1 MIKNMSTRDKKLL
14 LMLLGLVVFALGY
27 LLVFRPQMEK
37 AGELQTA
44 NLPLKEKLA
53 ELEQIEA
60 NQSMYLS
67 ETEKYETQVSDY
79 MAMFPAEVRE
89 EDAILLARRME
100 NSLGMWAHTLGFT
113 TNQFVASLEDSS
125 ANTTDTQEDAT
136 LSEQANE
143 KTQDQINEIEGTQEE
158 TTDTQ
163 KADIDTSAVA
173 LYRTQN
179 TIEFNGSY
187 QNLKDVVDLLAAES
201 GRTTIDSVEV
211 DFSSDTGELG
221 GTMVVDMYA
230 MTGTGREYSK
240 PDASVVRFGNR
251 NLFGTLSG
259 GQTKKV
265 QTEDTTGAET
275 ATDDADAQGTADST
289 DTTDSQA
296 ETAETAETAGQTQD
310 TSSSATTG
318 DASQAAAKTGTQR

>member
-125 ANTTDTQEDAT
+125 ANTTDTQENAT

-143 KTQDQINEIEGTQEE
+143 QTEEQINEIEGTQDE
-158 TTDTQ
+158 TQDTQ

-275 ATDDADAQGTADST
+275 AADGADAQGTADGTATT
-289 DTTDSQA
+289 DTQA
-296 ETAETAETAGQTQD
+296 ETADTAETAGQTQD
-310 TSSSATTG
+310 TSSSATAG
-318 DASQAAAKTGTQR
+318 DASQAAVKIGAQR

>member
-1 MIKNMSTRDKKLL
+1 MIKHISTRDKKLL
-14 LMLLGLVVFALGY
+14 LMLLGLVVFAVGY

-67 ETEKYETQVSDY
+67 ETEKNETQVSDY

-125 ANTTDTQEDAT
+125 ANTTDTQENAT
-136 LSEQANE
+136 LSEQTNE

-158 TTDTQ
+158 TRDTQ

-179 TIEFNGSY
+179 TIEFSGSY

-265 QTEDTTGAET
+265 QTTDTTGTET
-275 ATDDADAQGTADST
+275 TVDGADAQSTTDST

-296 ETAETAETAGQTQD
+296 ETTDTADTAGQTQD
-310 TSSSATTG
+310 MTSFATTG
-318 DASQAAAKTGTQR
+318 DTSQTATKTGTQR